1 LERDQI
7 RGFVVDELRW
17 DGPRSELSDDF
28 GLIENHVIDSMG
40 LLRLVAWLES
50 TYGISVQDQ
59 EVVPANFGTIAH
71 IAELVASKRQAA

>member
-1 LERDQI
+1 MERDQI

-28 GLIENHVIDSMG
+28 ALIENHVIDSMG

-59 EVVPANFGTIAH
+59 EVVPANFGTIAQ
-71 IAELVASKRQAA
+71 IAVLVASKRQAA

>member
-17 DGPRSELSDDF
+17 EGPKSELSDDLA
-28 GLIENHVIDSMG
+28 LIENHVIDSMG

-59 EVVPANFGTIAH
+59 EIVPANFGTIAQ
-71 IAELVASKRQAA
+71 IAQLVASKRQAA